1 MSEMVDAVGRLER
14 PLPPL
19 TVTHIHEHLFCPRFT
34 YFEYVL
40 TVPEHQERRWK
51 VRRGREVHLWRQQ
64 VNPAYLRK
72 KLGVVER
79 RHEVPMYSTA
89 LGVRGVADEVLT
101 LADGSM
107 APLDY
112 KFARAPRKMFRNLR
126 VQSVLYGLLIE
137 ETFEVPVHRGFLC
150 FTRSH
155 SRIVELE
162 FKERWRAEARGLIRE
177 VLDVIRQGYYPPA
190 TRSPARCAD
199 CCYRNLCLQ

>member
-1 MSEMVDAVGRLER
+1 MPEMVDAMGRRER

-79 RHEVPMYSTA
+79 RHEVPMYSA
-89 LGVRGVADEVLT
+89 ELGVRGVADEVLT
-101 LADGSM
+101 LADGSR

-112 KFARAPRKMFRNLR
+112 KFAHAPRKLFRNLR

-137 ETFEVPVHRGFLC
+137 ETFQVPVQRGFLC
-150 FTRSH
+150 FTRSN

-162 FKERWRAEARGLIRE
+162 FKERWRAEARGLIRQ
-177 VLDVIRQGYYPPA
+177 VLDVIQQGYYPPA